1 MRSRQIKIKMTN
13 RLVRW
18 SFFKKKT
25 YLIDWLIDWLIRCTW
40 CIFRPQKKSFVSR
53 LIIDRYLVDWLSGH
67 FRISIKKTIF
77 GDKNGKENLSLLTR
91 KRKEKRK
98 SFIIW
103 LIDWCEVQ
111 HPHHQKNNYSQR
123 YREQKKKITLEEE
136 EDHQTYGCCRF
147 WWWTIFSNKTKNK
160 KTKLKVKKTPSNKT
174 NKITKLKWNRAI
186 CKTGWGKL
194 VKNNIGNTLNTLDI
208 DLKWKG
214 KEISFCIIFCVIGLS
229 SFSSQIDNMFSF
241 SIWQMTFFVMMMF
254 RILSFK
260 MKHFFSGPKIWKM
273 ETIANRF
280 FFCFAGKIENFVACF
295 SLVTLYSPNRSIRS
309 FRFKNLQTKKI
320 VKF

>member
-1 MRSRQIKIKMTN
+1 MWGATSAST
-13 RLVRW
+13 
-18 SFFKKKT
+18 
-25 YLIDWLIDWLIRCTW
+25 
-40 CIFRPQKKSFVSR
+40 
-53 LIIDRYLVDWLSGH
+53 
-67 FRISIKKTIF
+67 
-77 GDKNGKENLSLLTR
+77 
-91 KRKEKRK
+91 
-98 SFIIW
+98 
-103 LIDWCEVQ
+103 
-111 HPHHQKNNYSQR
+111 KNNYSQR

-280 FFCFAGKIENFVACF
+280 FVFLLLEKLKILFLF
-295 SLVTLYSPNRSIRS
+295 SCYPIYSPNRSIRS
-309 FRFKNLQTKKI
+309 FQCSI
-320 VKF
+320 